1 MVAVLLPVKQFHDS
15 KKRLA
20 GFLSPPERTFLA
32 QTMFE
37 DVWETLRQAKSL
49 DPDLKHLFVVTA
61 EPYVIVRCR
70 EEGVPCLEE
79 REARSH
85 SDSVDRA
92 TRWAMSLGVT
102 SLLSVPIDIPAV
114 TPSEILELVR
124 LRNEH
129 AVVVAP
135 SADGSGTNALLRT
148 PPDAIAPHFG
158 PGSFQLHLEEAQNKG
173 LSCRIFQTDGL
184 SHDLDTPEDLE
195 KFLTLERPSRTRNL
209 VSHFPKSSCGVPC

>member
-1 MVAVLLPVKQFHDS
+1 MVAVLLPVKKFRDS

-20 GFLSPPERTFLA
+20 GFLSPPERTLLA

-37 DVWETLRQAKSL
+37 DVWETLRRAESL
-49 DPDLKHLFVVTA
+49 KQGLERLFVVTA
-61 EPYVIVRCR
+61 EPYVISRCR
-70 EEGVPCLEE
+70 EEGVTCWEE

-102 SLLSVPIDIPAV
+102 SLLSVPIDTPAV
-114 TPSEILELVR
+114 TPPEILELVR
-124 LRNEH
+124 LRNDH
-129 AVVVAP
+129 AVVVAS

-158 PGSFQLHLEEAQNKG
+158 PGSCQLHLEEAQNKG

-195 KFLTLERPSRTRNL
+195 KFLTLEPGSRTRDL
-209 VSHFPKSSCGVPC
+209 VSHFLKSRCGVTC